1 MHSFRGKAGSKI
13 ANAAQCWG
21 GSGGTLTHHQLHMG
35 VHVSWRDMMPDPEN
49 ISNIPRRHASI
60 SIWRLLLKMMFRCWR
75 WVTYTKVHPLPA
87 ILTPWGT
94 CFQLKPQYVRKLL
107 HMLNCKLNSTNG
119 GTFSNS
125 AEKKVLIFFS
135 FSESLSNRSRNTKF

>member
-75 WVTYTKVHPLPA
+75 WVTYTKVHLLQA
-87 ILTPWGT
+87 ILTLRNIFSIKATICKKIATYICSNPLSTVFKGV
-94 CFQLKPQYVRKLL
+94 FQKPFYGIHPFPFTELFLVPK
-107 HMLNCKLNSTNG
+107 KFTN
-119 GTFSNS
+119 
-125 AEKKVLIFFS
+125 
-135 FSESLSNRSRNTKF
+135 